1 MTPER
6 TQFERRVVVVED
18 EDFLRSLI
26 ASYLRD
32 SGFSVKTASSAREAV
47 KVIQDSDPDA
57 LVLDIDLGSD
67 ISGIDIARRFKVVEN
82 GIGVVFLTSI
92 SDDRFLDA
100 DISKEFPKAS
110 YLNKRM
116 LSDPATLVDA
126 LDATLQPQGGA
137 RYRHDRTATRPLAN
151 LTKTQIKVLK
161 LIADGKTNKQIAEI
175 RDTTLEAAE
184 ALVSRTMRSLGLDA
198 NSDHNLRVL
207 AVRQYLNSFNNSSNL
222 V

>member
-1 MTPER
+1 MTPDS

-18 EDFLRSLI
+18 EDFLRALI

-57 LVLDIDLGSD
+57 LVLDIDLGSE

-100 DISKEFPKAS
+100 DISKEFPRAS

-126 LDATLQPQGGA
+126 LDGTLQPQGGA
-137 RYRHDRTATRPLAN
+137 RFRHDKNSSRPLAN

-161 LIADGKTNKQIAEI
+161 LIADGKTNKQIAEV
-175 RDTTLEAAE
+175 RNTTVEAAE

-198 NSDHNLRVL
+198 NNDHNLRVL
-207 AVRQYLNSFNNSSNL
+207 AVRAYLNSFNNSSNL

>member
-32 SGFSVKTASSAREAV
+32 SGFSVKAASSAREAV

-137 RYRHDRTATRPLAN
+137 RYRHDRTPTRPLAN

>member
-1 MTPER
+1 MTQER
-6 TQFERRVVVVED
+6 TQFDRTVVVVED
-18 EDFLRSLI
+18 EDFLRSLV
-26 ASYLRD
+26 ANFLSK
-32 SGFSVKTASSAREAV
+32 SGFDVKTAASAKEAV

-67 ISGIDIARRFKVVEN
+67 ITGIDIARRFQVVEN

-116 LSDPATLVDA
+116 LTDPGTLVDA
-126 LDATLQPQGGA
+126 LDATLQPRGGSI
-137 RYRHDRTATRPLAN
+137 YRHDRTSSRPLAK
-151 LTKTQIKVLK
+151 LTKTQIKVLR

-175 RDTTLEAAE
+175 RDTTVEAVE
-184 ALVSRTMRSLGLDA
+184 ALVSRTMRSLGFDSS
-198 NSDHNLRVL
+198 NDHNLRVL
-207 AVRQYLNSFNNSSNL
+207 AVREYLNSFNNSSNL

>member
-1 MTPER
+1 M
-6 TQFERRVVVVED
+6 FDRRVVVVED

-26 ASYLRD
+26 ATYLSN
-32 SGFSVKTASSAREAV
+32 SGFAVKTAATATEAV
-47 KVIQDSDPDA
+47 KVIRDTDPDA

-67 ISGIDIARRFKVVEN
+67 ITGIDIARRFKVVEN

-92 SDDRFLDA
+92 SDDRFLDT

-126 LDATLQPQGGA
+126 LGATLQPQGGSN
-137 RYRHDRTATRPLAN
+137 YRHDKNSTRPLAN
-151 LTKTQIKVLK
+151 LTKTQIKVLQ

-175 RDTTLEAAE
+175 RETSLDAAE
-184 ALVSRTMRSLGLDA
+184 ALVARTMRSLGLDA
-198 NSDHNLRVL
+198 NSEQNLRVL
-207 AVRQYLNSFNNSSNL
+207 AVRAYLDSFNNSSNL
-222 V
+222 I